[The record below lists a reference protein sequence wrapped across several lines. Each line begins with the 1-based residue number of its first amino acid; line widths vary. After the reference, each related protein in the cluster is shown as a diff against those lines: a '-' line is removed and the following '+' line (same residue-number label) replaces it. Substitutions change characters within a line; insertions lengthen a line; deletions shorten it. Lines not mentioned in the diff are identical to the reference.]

1 MAIDCSLRE
10 ASIQNL
16 TAGPATK
23 NPDLKRASFEEKHAR
38 IEQMTDQALADL
50 GEALAAGRSDK
61 LQAYLTT
68 MARFHQYSWSNVFL
82 ILIQRPDATHVAG
95 FNKWKQLGRFVR
107 KGEHGIV
114 ILAPVMRRVGDI
126 VEKNEDGIE
135 ESKPLRQM
143 VNVKPVYVFDVSQT
157 DGKELPEFSK
167 VAGDPAENVS
177 SIKRFIA
184 GKNIEL
190 EYVDNLSGALGISS
204 GGKITCLNGLSPAE
218 EFHTLAHE
226 LAHELLH
233 RGERRQETTKRVREL
248 EAESVAFV
256 VCSAIGLEAK
266 AASTD
271 YIHLYQGSKERLAES
286 LHFIRA
292 VASEILVEIEPQDD
306 FTGKIPLVN

>member
-1 MAIDCSLRE
+1 MTIDCSLRE
-10 ASIQNL
+10 TPIQKL
-16 TAGPATK
+16 TAGPARK

-61 LQAYLTT
+61 LQSYLTT
-68 MARFHQYSWSNVFL
+68 MGRFHQYSWGNVLL
-82 ILIQRPDATHVAG
+82 ILTQRPDATHVAG
-95 FNKWKQLGRFVR
+95 FNKWKELGRFVR

-126 VEKNEDGIE
+126 VEQKEDGTE

-184 GKNIEL
+184 GKNIEV
-190 EYVDNLSGALGISS
+190 EYVGNLGGALGISS
-204 GGKITCLNGLSPAE
+204 GGKIRCLNGLSPAE

-271 YIHLYQGSKERLAES
+271 YIHLFQGSKDRLAES

-292 VASEILVEIEPQDD
+292 VASEILVGIEPQDA
-306 FTGKIPLVN
+306 FTGKIPLAN